1 MGKPPPAKA
10 TAYGK
15 KKKKQVEKVVI
26 PMLNGRRDR
35 QLMKRNMQPTVMA
48 TIGKELGQLVQH
60 QPRALIMWTRNGLG
74 TLFEAM
80 KAFPKS
86 TEIAEN
92 VWATMEHIRD
102 EALSQ
107 TDTAIELHGSHLH
120 IMKKSLRRMKK
131 HPDVEKWRTLYE
143 VLEANNQRKRRRSSD
158 GRGMASSWAFGACAG
173 LR

>member
-1 MGKPPPAKA
+1 
-10 TAYGK
+10 
-15 KKKKQVEKVVI
+15 
-26 PMLNGRRDR
+26 
-35 QLMKRNMQPTVMA
+35 MKRNMQPTVMA
-48 TIGKELGQLVQH
+48 TIGKELGELVQH

-143 VLEANNQRKRRRSSD
+143 VLEANNQRKRRRSSH
-158 GRGMASSWAFGACAG
+158 GRGTASPWAFFVRRCSCAG
-173 LR
+173 LRWVRGAVVR